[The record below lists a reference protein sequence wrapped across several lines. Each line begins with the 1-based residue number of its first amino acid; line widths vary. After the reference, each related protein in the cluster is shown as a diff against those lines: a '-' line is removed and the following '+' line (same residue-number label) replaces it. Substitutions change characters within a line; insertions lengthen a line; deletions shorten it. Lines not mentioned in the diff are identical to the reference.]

1 LRSEPEVLLPLLT
14 VDGGPVLELYRSL
27 IAELLRSEIQAGR
40 AATADPD
47 RVAEV
52 IARLVMSLVLTRDGT
67 LPLDHTQSMGALV
80 NLVLLPI
87 LQPPSAGSR

>member
-1 LRSEPEVLLPLLT
+1 MSSMPRR
-14 VDGGPVLELYRSL
+14 GGPVLELYRSL

-52 IARLVMSLVLTRDGT
+52 IAAWSCRWC
-67 LPLDHTQSMGALV
+67 
-80 NLVLLPI
+80 
-87 LQPPSAGSR
+87 